1 MNIIGIHV
9 FDVYLQIF
17 TESKK
22 VTHKSISY
30 AAHAGARRSRRL
42 RRLGRPI
49 AEKLVEHF
57 FIQIKLIRHV
67 FRLQIFLFSILKV
80 SMKHPYLCVLRGAA
94 RVGGA
99 GVGSQSLRRYCLTF
113 T

>member
-1 MNIIGIHV
+1 MNIIGIYV
-9 FDVYLQIF
+9 FNVYLHIF
-17 TESKK
+17 TKSKK

-49 AEKLVEHF
+49 AEKVFEHF
-57 FIQIKLIRHV
+57 FIKIKLIRHA
-67 FRLQIFLFSILKV
+67 FRLQIFLLSILKL
-80 SMKHPYLCVLRGAA
+80 SMDHPYLCVLRGAA

-99 GVGSQSLRRYCLTF
+99 GVGSQSLRRYCLL
-113 T
+113 